1 MIIPNLCGRL
11 KLFLLFMALH
21 LSACAIILYSGDNN
35 ANQSAPDAAR
45 TDIYNAVARV
55 TDPSGTSTYGT
66 AVHIRGKYI
75 LTANHVGGF
84 TYFLL
89 NGSVYQRDPSFS
101 PISFGSVDMKIIK
114 LITDPGLPEIELYT
128 GEQDIP
134 YETGNNWW
142 NKSTQYATGTLIGWG
157 RGRDPSDPSGPT
169 WDWGDDSTIA
179 KRWGTNRIED
189 TEPMNYSYEGTNYT
203 YQVLQTKLGSN
214 NGANEAAMSRFD
226 SGSGLFI
233 EDSGTWKLAGL
244 ATIVEGGGSSTFTN
258 NYKNY
263 FVRISSYASQ
273 IEAAIPDLSV
283 YTGWQVDHGLYNSDA
298 ADTADTDYDGVNQ
311 LLEFALGG
319 DPNQAEQN
327 LLPVEQITEISGNRY
342 LEINFNR
349 PQNISGITYSARTTT
364 DLNNWPNN
372 SNGVNPPIV
381 SANGDGTE
389 SVTFRRTLALEDA
402 DEAYM
407 RVDVSY

>member
-1 MIIPNLCGRL
+1 MINSNLCG
-11 KLFLLFMALH
+11 KIILFTLFMTLCT
-21 LSACAIILYSGDNN
+21 SAYAVILYSGDNS

-45 TDIYNAVARV
+45 TAIYNAVARV
-55 TDPSGTSTYGT
+55 TNATGTSSNGT

-75 LTANHVGGF
+75 LTADHVGGIA
-84 TYFLL
+84 YFLL
-89 NGSVYQRDPSFS
+89 NGSIYQRDPSFT
-101 PISFGSVDMKIIK
+101 PVSFGSVDMKLIK
-114 LITDPGLPEIELYT
+114 LIKDPGLPEIELYT
-128 GEQDIP
+128 GTRDIR
-134 YETGNNWW
+134 YWQGGW
-142 NKSTQYATGTLIGWG
+142 QYATGTLIGWG

-169 WDWGDDSTIA
+169 WNWGDDSTIA

-189 TEPMNYSYEGTNYT
+189 TESLNYSLGGTNYT
-203 YQVLQTKLGSN
+203 YQGLQTKLGSN
-214 NGANEAAMSRFD
+214 NGANEAAMSYYD

-244 ATIVEGGGSSTFTN
+244 ATLVQAGGSSIFSFATN
-258 NYKNY
+258 NSINYKNY
-263 FVRISSYASQ
+263 FVRIRSYASQ

-283 YTGWQVDHGLYNSDA
+283 YSEWQIDHSLYNSDA
-298 ADTADTDYDGVNQ
+298 EDTADTDYDGVTQ

-342 LEINFNR
+342 LEITFNR
-349 PQNISGITYSARTTT
+349 PQNISGITYSARTTP
-364 DLNNWPNN
+364 DLNSWPNN